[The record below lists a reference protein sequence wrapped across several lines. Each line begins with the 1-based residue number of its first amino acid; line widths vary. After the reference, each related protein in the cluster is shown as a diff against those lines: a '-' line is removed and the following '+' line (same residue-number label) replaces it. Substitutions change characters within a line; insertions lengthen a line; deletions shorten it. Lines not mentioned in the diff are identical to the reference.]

1 MEQRGIRGRRLLALK
16 GACVVVVCAG
26 LISGC
31 GTPDPRY
38 AELQAWARA
47 AQERDRNR
55 NKPPAAAA
63 TPASAPPAAARP
75 TPPAAAPP
83 PPAPPP
89 QPRNPALARLSQPV
103 DARCALS
110 SHLSKSLALE
120 RSGFDLLGRQP
131 WLKEVFVWCTGLAQG
146 TPAEQERFIG
156 SCLAQRCTAGPNCAA
171 GIKDLTT
178 TVLANT
184 ATRAQLLEERRA
196 CEPQWGAE
204 VTRRNAT
211 AMDAFVNLQV
221 GIVTGHDK
229 RVRQLSMGSEDD
241 YETMQK
247 LVGMYASIERFFRTA
262 ASQYGTVA
270 AELARTQLTA
280 LTPRPSAPLETLEWV
295 EDTRGVTIA
304 SMDRRVRTRF
314 VREEERWKVDL
325 DEMIRT
331 NPSSVA
337 TMLELLT
344 FAFEEG
350 TRFVEARRASSPTV
364 AVNALSQCYTL
375 GMLVMTASV
384 ERAKMTCAELMER
397 RLQQA
402 QR

>member
-1 MEQRGIRGRRLLALK
+1 MEQRSSLGRRLQALK
-16 GACVVVVCAG
+16 GACVAVVGAG
-26 LISGC
+26 LLAGC
-31 GTPDPRY
+31 GMRDPRY
-38 AELQAWARA
+38 ADLYAVAQAT
-47 AQERDRNR
+47 QERDRNR
-55 NKPPAAAA
+55 NNPPAAAA
-63 TPASAPPAAARP
+63 SAATPAGRP
-75 TPPAAAPP
+75 TPPATTPAAAP

-89 QPRNPALARLSQPV
+89 QPRNPALARLSQPA

-110 SHLSKSLALE
+110 SHLSRSLALE
-120 RSGFDLLGRQP
+120 RSGFDLLARQP
-131 WLKEVFVWCTGLAQG
+131 WLKDVFVWCTGLAQG

-178 TVLANT
+178 TVIANT
-184 ATRAQLLEERRA
+184 NTRAQLLEERRA

-204 VTRRNAT
+204 VTRKNAT

-221 GIVTGHDK
+221 AIVTGHNA
-229 RVRQLSMGSEDD
+229 RARQLSMGSEDD

-262 ASQYGTVA
+262 SSQYGTVA

-280 LTPRPSAPLETLEWV
+280 LTPRPSAPLETLEWL
-295 EDTRGVTIA
+295 EDARGVTIA
-304 SMDRRVRTRF
+304 SMDRRVRSRF

-331 NPSSVA
+331 NPGSVA
-337 TMLELLT
+337 TMLEMLK

-350 TRFVEARRASSPTV
+350 TRYVETRRASSPTV
-364 AVNALSQCYTL
+364 AVNALSQCHTL
-375 GMLVMTASV
+375 GLLVMTASV